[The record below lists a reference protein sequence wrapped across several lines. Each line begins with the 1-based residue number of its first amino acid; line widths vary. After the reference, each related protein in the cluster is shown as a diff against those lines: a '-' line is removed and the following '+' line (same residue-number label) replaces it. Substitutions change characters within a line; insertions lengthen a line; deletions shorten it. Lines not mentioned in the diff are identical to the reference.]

1 MWSTSWRRSKTGPRA
16 MINLTTETIIAVG
29 AIMAGVPV
37 MDHLEKEPFDVI
49 SDGDHVMVDAV
60 KGIVTID
67 K

>member
-1 MWSTSWRRSKTGPRA
+1 

-37 MDHLEKEPFDVI
+37 MDHLEKDPFDVI
-49 SDGDHVMVDAV
+49 SDGDHVIVDAV
-60 KGIVTID
+60 EGIVTID